1 LAGTALASFT
11 PKFSTAWEDQ
21 MRISVFGLG
30 YVGAVSAACFARN
43 GHEIIGVDT
52 NASKVQSFNAGR
64 APVVEPGLDELM
76 VEGVRTGRIRATS
89 SVQEAVNH
97 TDVSMVCVGTPSRP
111 NGSLNLDAVEAV
123 SSQIGT
129 SLADKDDSHLIVLRS
144 TVLPG
149 TVRDI
154 VLPALERTSGKRA
167 GKHFS
172 VVHNPE
178 FLRES
183 TAIKDFDHPP
193 VTVIGAGEEEAGRQ
207 AAKLYDAIDAPLV
220 VTSVETS
227 EMVKYSANI
236 WHALKV
242 CFGNEIGNVC
252 KAVGIDGHEVM
263 DLFCRDTKLNISPAY
278 LKPGFAFGGSCL
290 PKDTRAISY
299 LAKSLDLDIPV
310 ITSIMKSNGVQIER
324 AVQRIMA
331 LGRRRIAVLG
341 FSFKA
346 GTDDLRES
354 PQIEVI
360 ERLIGKGYDLRL
372 YDQSVNLAALTG
384 ANRDYIRNAIPHIN
398 SIMVE
403 SLDEALEHGEIVV
416 VGNNAAEFANVPARL
431 NQNQTLIDLVRI
443 GGTEQLG
450 DRYDGINW

>member
-1 LAGTALASFT
+1 
-11 PKFSTAWEDQ
+11 

-64 APVVEPGLDELM
+64 APVVESGLEDLM
-76 VEGVRTGRIRATS
+76 ADGVRSGRIRATS
-89 SVQEAVNH
+89 SVEDAIRH
-97 TDVSMVCVGTPSRP
+97 SEVSIICVGTPSRP

-123 SSQIGT
+123 SSQIGR
-129 SLADKDDSHLIVLRS
+129 AIAAKEPDHLIVLRS

-154 VLPALERTSGKRA
+154 VLPALERFSGKRA
-167 GKHFS
+167 GEDFS

-178 FLRES
+178 FLREGS
-183 TAIKDFDHPP
+183 AIKDFDHPP
-193 VTVIGAGEEEAGRQ
+193 MTVIGADAPPAAGR
-207 AAKLYDAIDAPLV
+207 AAELYQGVEAPLV
-220 VTSVETS
+220 TTSIETS
-227 EMVKYSANI
+227 EMLKYADNV

-252 KAVGIDGHEVM
+252 KAAGIDSHEVM
-263 DLFCRDTKLNISPAY
+263 DIFCRDTKLNISPTY

-290 PKDTRAISY
+290 PKDTRALAH
-299 LAKSLDLDIPV
+299 LAKSLDLEVPV
-310 ITSIMKSNGVQIER
+310 IGSILLSNAIQIER
-324 AVQRIMA
+324 ATRRIMA

-354 PQIEVI
+354 PQIELI

-372 YDQSVNLAALTG
+372 YDSSVNLAALTG
-384 ANRDYIRNAIPHIN
+384 ANKDYIRNAIPHIN
-398 SIMVE
+398 SIMVD
-403 SLDEALEHGEIVV
+403 SLDSALAHGEVIV
-416 VGNNAAEFANVPARL
+416 VGNNAPEFAGVPSRL
-431 NQNQTLIDLVRI
+431 GERQILIDLVGI
-443 GGTEQLG
+443 GSTSHLG

>member
-1 LAGTALASFT
+1 
-11 PKFSTAWEDQ
+11 

-43 GHEIIGVDT
+43 GHDIVGVDT
-52 NASKVQSFNAGR
+52 NPSKVQSFNAGR

-76 VEGVRTGRIRATS
+76 VEGVRNRRIRATS
-89 SVQEAVNH
+89 NVNEAVNQ
-97 TDVSMVCVGTPSRP
+97 TDVSIVCVGTPSRP
-111 NGSLNLDAVEAV
+111 NGSLSLDAVETV

-129 SLADKDDSHLIVLRS
+129 SLRSKDDGHLIVLRS

-149 TVRDI
+149 TVRDV
-154 VLPALERTSGKRA
+154 VLPALERSSGKRA
-167 GKHFS
+167 GDHFS

-183 TAIKDFDHPP
+183 SAIKDFDNPP
-193 VTVIGAGEEEAGRQ
+193 VTVIGANDDGAGQR
-207 AAKLYDAIDAPLV
+207 AAELYSGIDAPLV
-220 VTSVETS
+220 VTSIETS
-227 EMVKYSANI
+227 EMVKYAANV

-252 KAVGIDGHEVM
+252 KAVGIDGHQVM

-290 PKDTRAISY
+290 PKDTRAIAH
-299 LAKSLDLDIPV
+299 LAKRLDLDIPV
-310 ITSIMKSNGVQIER
+310 ISSILPSNAVQIER
-324 AVQRIMA
+324 AAKRIMD
-331 LGRRRIAVLG
+331 LGRRRVAVLG

-354 PQIEVI
+354 PQIELI

-372 YDQSVNLAALTG
+372 YDSSVNLAALTG
-384 ANRDYIRNAIPHIN
+384 ANRDYIRNTIPHIN
-398 SIMVE
+398 SIMVDT
-403 SLDEALEHGEIVV
+403 LDEALAHGEVV
-416 VGNNAAEFANVPARL
+416 VIGNNAAEFADVPTRL
-431 NQNQTLIDLVRI
+431 GKNQVLIDLVRI
-443 GGTEQLG
+443 GGTNHLG

>member
-1 LAGTALASFT
+1 
-11 PKFSTAWEDQ
+11 

-52 NASKVQSFNAGR
+52 NASKVQSFNGGR
-64 APVVEPGLDELM
+64 APVVEPGLDDLM
-76 VEGVRTGRIRATS
+76 VEGVRSGRIRATS

-97 TDVSMVCVGTPSRP
+97 SEVSIVCVGTPSRP

-154 VLPALERTSGKRA
+154 VLPTLERSSGKRA
-167 GKHFS
+167 GKGFS

-207 AAKLYDAIDAPLV
+207 ASKLYDGIDAPLV
-220 VTSVETS
+220 VTSIETS
-227 EMVKYSANI
+227 EMVKYSANV

-263 DLFCRDTKLNISPAY
+263 DLFCCDTKLNISPAY

-290 PKDTRAISY
+290 PKDTRAISH

-310 ITSIMKSNGVQIER
+310 IASIMKSNAVQIDR

-331 LGRRRIAVLG
+331 LGRRRVAVLG

-354 PQIEVI
+354 PQIELI

-372 YDQSVNLAALTG
+372 YDRSVNLAALTG

-403 SLDEALEHGEIVV
+403 SLDDALAHGEIVIL
-416 VGNNAAEFANVPARL
+416 GNNAAEFADVPNRL
-431 NQNQTLIDLVRI
+431 DQNQILIDLVRI

>member
-1 LAGTALASFT
+1 
-11 PKFSTAWEDQ
+11 

-43 GHEIIGVDT
+43 GHEIVGVDT

-64 APVVEPGLDELM
+64 APVVEPGLDDLM
-76 VEGVRTGRIRATS
+76 AEGVGKGRIRATS
-89 SVQEAVNH
+89 SVNEAVNQS
-97 TDVSMVCVGTPSRP
+97 DVSIVCVGTPSRP
-111 NGSLNLDAVEAV
+111 NGSLNLDAVQAV

-129 SLADKDDSHLIVLRS
+129 SLKAKDSSHLVVLRS

-149 TVRDI
+149 TVRNI
-154 VLPALERTSGKRA
+154 VLPALERSSGKRA
-167 GKHFS
+167 GENFS

-183 TAIKDFDHPP
+183 SAIKDFDNPP
-193 VTVIGAGEEEAGRQ
+193 VTVIGAREKAAGEH
-207 AAKLYDAIDAPLV
+207 AAELYRGVDAPLV
-220 VTSVETS
+220 ITSIETS
-227 EMVKYSANI
+227 EMVKYTANV

-252 KAVGIDGHEVM
+252 KAIGIDGHEVM
-263 DLFCRDTKLNISPAY
+263 DIFCRDTKLNISPAY

-290 PKDTRAISY
+290 PKDTRAIAH

-310 ITSIMKSNGVQIER
+310 ISSILPSNAVQIER
-324 AVQRIMA
+324 AAKRIMA
-331 LGRRRIAVLG
+331 LGRRRVAVLG

-354 PQIEVI
+354 PQIELI

-372 YDQSVNLAALTG
+372 YDRSVNLAALTG
-384 ANRDYIRNAIPHIN
+384 ANRDYIRHAIPHIN
-398 SIMVE
+398 SLMVE
-403 SLDEALEHGEIVV
+403 SLEEAVAHGEVV
-416 VGNNAAEFANVPARL
+416 VIGNNAAEFTDVPSRL
-431 NQNQTLIDLVRI
+431 GKDQILIDLVRI
-443 GGTEQLG
+443 SGTGKLG

>member
-1 LAGTALASFT
+1 
-11 PKFSTAWEDQ
+11 
-21 MRISVFGLG
+21 MRVSVFGLG
-30 YVGAVSAACFARN
+30 YVGAVSAACLARN
-43 GHEIIGVDT
+43 GHEIVGVDT
-52 NASKVQSFNAGR
+52 NPSKVQSFNAGQ
-64 APVVEPGLDELM
+64 APVVEPGLDDLM
-76 VEGVRTGRIRATS
+76 AKGVREGRIRATS
-89 SVQEAVNH
+89 SVEDAVNH
-97 TDVSMVCVGTPSRP
+97 TDVSIVCVGTPSRP

-129 SLADKDDSHLIVLRS
+129 SLAGKKDDHLIMLRS

-167 GKHFS
+167 GEDFS

-183 TAIKDFDHPP
+183 SAIKDFDNPP
-193 VTVIGAGEEEAGRQ
+193 ITVIGAADASAGQR
-207 AAKLYDAIDAPLV
+207 AAALYDGIDAPVV
-220 VTSVETS
+220 VTSIETS
-227 EMVKYSANI
+227 EMVKYAANV

-242 CFGNEIGNVC
+242 CFGNEIGNIC
-252 KAVGIDGHEVM
+252 KEVGVDGHEVM

-290 PKDTRAISY
+290 PKDTRAIAQ
-299 LAKSLDLDIPV
+299 LAKGLDLDIPV
-310 ITSIMKSNGVQIER
+310 IASIMPSNAVQVER
-324 AVQRIMA
+324 AAKRIMA
-331 LGRRRIAVLG
+331 LGHRRVAVLG
-341 FSFKA
+341 FAFKA

-354 PQIEVI
+354 PQIELI

-372 YDQSVNLAALTG
+372 YDRSVNLAALTG

-403 SLDEALEHGEIVV
+403 SLDEALAHGEVV
-416 VGNNAAEFANVPARL
+416 VIGNNDAEFADVPSRL
-431 NQNQTLIDLVRI
+431 ETNQTLIDLVRI

>member
-1 LAGTALASFT
+1 
-11 PKFSTAWEDQ
+11 

-43 GHEIIGVDT
+43 GHEIVGVDT

-64 APVVEPGLDELM
+64 PPVVEPGLDGLM
-76 VEGVRTGRIRATS
+76 EEGVRSGRLRATS
-89 SVQEAVNH
+89 NVADAIANSEI
-97 TDVSMVCVGTPSRP
+97 SIVCVGTPSRP

-129 SLADKDDSHLIVLRS
+129 AIGGKDPGHLIVLRS

-154 VLPALERTSGKRA
+154 VLPALERSSRRRA
-167 GKHFS
+167 GEHFS

-183 TAIKDFDHPP
+183 SAIRDFDNPP
-193 VTVIGAGEEEAGRQ
+193 ITVIGADQEEAASR
-207 AAKLYDAIDAPLV
+207 AAALYESIKAPLV
-220 VTSVETS
+220 ATSIEVS
-227 EMVKYSANI
+227 EMVKYADNV

-252 KAVGIDGHEVM
+252 KAAGIDGHEVM
-263 DLFCRDTKLNISPAY
+263 EIFCRDTKLNISPAY

-290 PKDTRAISY
+290 PKDTRALHH
-299 LAKSLDLDIPV
+299 LAKSLDLELPV
-310 ITSIMKSNGVQIER
+310 IGAILPSTAVQIER
-324 AVQRIMA
+324 AARRIMA
-331 LGRRRIAVLG
+331 LGKRRIAVLG

-354 PQIEVI
+354 PQIELI
-360 ERLIGKGYDLRL
+360 ERLIGKGYELRL
-372 YDQSVNLAALTG
+372 YDRSVNLAALTG

-398 SIMVE
+398 SIMVD
-403 SLDEALEHGEIVV
+403 SLDEALAHGEVIVI
-416 VGNNAAEFANVPARL
+416 GNNAAEFADVPARL
-431 NQNQTLIDLVRI
+431 GEDQLLIDLVRI
-443 GGTEQLG
+443 GGVDDLG
-450 DRYDGINW
+450 GRYDGINW

>member
-1 LAGTALASFT
+1 
-11 PKFSTAWEDQ
+11 
-21 MRISVFGLG
+21 MRVSVFGLG
-30 YVGAVSAACFARN
+30 YVGAVSAACLARN
-43 GHEIIGVDT
+43 GHEIVGVDT

-64 APVVEPGLDELM
+64 APVVEPGLDDLM
-76 VEGVRTGRIRATS
+76 VQGVRQGRIRATS
-89 SVQEAVNH
+89 SVKDAVNH
-97 TDVSMVCVGTPSRP
+97 TDVSIVCVGTPSRA

-129 SLADKDDSHLIVLRS
+129 CLAEKEDDGHLIMLRS

-154 VLPALERTSGKRA
+154 VLPALERSSGKRA
-167 GKHFS
+167 GEHFA

-183 TAIKDFDHPP
+183 SAIKDFDNPP
-193 VTVIGAGEEEAGRQ
+193 VTVIGAGDEAAGRR
-207 AAKLYDAIDAPLV
+207 AAELYDGIEAPLV
-220 VTSVETS
+220 ITSVETS
-227 EMVKYSANI
+227 EMVKYTANV

-242 CFGNEIGNVC
+242 CFGNEVGNVC

-263 DLFCRDTKLNISPAY
+263 ELFCRDTKLNISPAY

-290 PKDTRAISY
+290 PKDTRAISH
-299 LAKSLDLDIPV
+299 LAKSLDLEIPV
-310 ITSIMKSNGVQIER
+310 ISSIMPSNAVQIER
-324 AVQRIMA
+324 AAKRIMA
-331 LGRRRIAVLG
+331 LGRRKVAVLG

-354 PQIEVI
+354 PQIELI

-372 YDQSVNLAALTG
+372 YDRSVNLAALTG

-403 SLDEALEHGEIVV
+403 SLDEALAHGEIVI
-416 VGNNAAEFANVPARL
+416 VGNNAAEFADVPNRL
-431 NQNQTLIDLVRI
+431 NSDQTLIDLVRI
-443 GGTEQLG
+443 EGTDQLG

>member
-1 LAGTALASFT
+1 
-11 PKFSTAWEDQ
+11 

-43 GHEIIGVDT
+43 GHEIVGVDT

-64 APVVEPGLDELM
+64 APVVEPGLDDLM
-76 VEGVRTGRIRATS
+76 MQGVRQGRIRATS
-89 SVQEAVNH
+89 NGNEAVNH
-97 TDVSMVCVGTPSRP
+97 TEVSIICVGTPSRP
-111 NGSLNLDAVEAV
+111 NGSLNLDAVETV

-129 SLADKDDSHLIVLRS
+129 SLAAKEDGHLIMLRS

-154 VLPALERTSGKRA
+154 VLPALGRSSGKRA
-167 GKHFS
+167 GEHFS

-183 TAIKDFDHPP
+183 SAIKDFDNPP
-193 VTVIGAGEEEAGRQ
+193 LTVIGAADEQAGQ
-207 AAKLYDAIDAPLV
+207 HAAALYDGVTAPLV
-220 VTSVETS
+220 VTSIETS
-227 EMVKYSANI
+227 EMVKYAANV

-242 CFGNEIGNVC
+242 CFGNEVGNVC

-290 PKDTRAISY
+290 PKDTRAIAH

-310 ITSIMKSNGVQIER
+310 ISSILPSNAVQIEQ
-324 AVQRIMA
+324 AAQRIMA

-354 PQIEVI
+354 PQIELI

-372 YDQSVNLAALTG
+372 YDSSVNLAALTG

-403 SLDEALEHGEIVV
+403 SLDEALAHGEVV
-416 VGNNAAEFANVPARL
+416 IIGNNAAEFADVPSRL
-431 NQNQTLIDLVRI
+431 AKDQTLIDLVRI
-443 GGTEQLG
+443 GGTDQLG

>member
-1 LAGTALASFT
+1 
-11 PKFSTAWEDQ
+11 

-30 YVGAVSAACFARN
+30 YVGAVSAACLARN
-43 GHEIIGVDT
+43 GHDIVGVDT
-52 NASKVQSFNAGR
+52 NPSKVQSFNAGQ
-64 APVVEPGLDELM
+64 APVVEPGLETLM
-76 VEGVRTGRIRATS
+76 VEGVRKGRIRATS
-89 SVQEAVNH
+89 SVEDAVHN
-97 TDVSMVCVGTPSRP
+97 TDVSMVCVGTPSRA
-111 NGSLNLDAVEAV
+111 NGSLNLDAVETV

-129 SLADKDDSHLIVLRS
+129 SLAQKDDRHLIVLRS

-154 VLPALERTSGKRA
+154 VLPALERASGKRA
-167 GKHFS
+167 VQDFS

-183 TAIKDFDHPP
+183 SAIKDFDNPP
-193 VTVIGAGEEEAGRQ
+193 ITVIGAGDEAAGRQ
-207 AAKLYDAIDAPLV
+207 AAELYAGIDAPLV
-220 VTSVETS
+220 VTSIETS
-227 EMVKYSANI
+227 EMVKYTANV

-252 KAVGIDGHEVM
+252 KEVGIDGHEVM

-290 PKDTRAISY
+290 PKDTRAIAH

-310 ITSIMKSNGVQIER
+310 ISSIMPSNTVQIDR
-324 AVQRIMA
+324 AAKRVMA
-331 LGRRRIAVLG
+331 LGRRKIAVLG

-354 PQIEVI
+354 PQIELI

-372 YDQSVNLAALTG
+372 YDRSVNLAALTG
-384 ANRDYIRNAIPHIN
+384 ANRDYIKHAIPHIN
-398 SIMVE
+398 QIMVE
-403 SLDEALEHGEIVV
+403 SLDEALAHGEVV
-416 VGNNAAEFANVPARL
+416 IIGNNAEEFADVPSRVGAD
-431 NQNQTLIDLVRI
+431 QTLIDLVRL
-443 GGTEQLG
+443 GGTNHLG

>member
-1 LAGTALASFT
+1 
-11 PKFSTAWEDQ
+11 

-43 GHEIIGVDT
+43 GHEIVGVDT
-52 NASKVQSFNAGR
+52 NPSKVQSFNAGR

-76 VEGVRTGRIRATS
+76 MEGARSGRICATS
-89 SVQEAVNH
+89 SVKEAINH
-97 TDVSMVCVGTPSRP
+97 SEVSIVCVGTPSRP

-167 GKHFS
+167 GKDFS

-207 AAKLYDAIDAPLV
+207 AAKLYDGIDAPLV

-227 EMVKYSANI
+227 EMVKYSANV

-290 PKDTRAISY
+290 PKDTRAISH

-310 ITSIMKSNGVQIER
+310 IASIMESNAVQIER
-324 AVQRIMA
+324 AAQRIMS

-354 PQIEVI
+354 PQIELI

-372 YDQSVNLAALTG
+372 YDRSVNLAALTG

-403 SLDEALEHGEIVV
+403 SLDEALEHAEIVI
-416 VGNNAAEFANVPARL
+416 VGNNAAEFAEVPARL
-431 NQNQTLIDLVRI
+431 NKNQTLIDLVRI

>member
-1 LAGTALASFT
+1 
-11 PKFSTAWEDQ
+11 
-21 MRISVFGLG
+21 VFGLG

-43 GHEIIGVDT
+43 GHEIVGVDT

-76 VEGVRTGRIRATS
+76 LEGVRQGRIRATS
-89 SVQEAVNH
+89 SVKDAVNH
-97 TDVSMVCVGTPSRP
+97 TDVSIVCVGTPSRP

-129 SLADKDDSHLIVLRS
+129 CLADKEDDGHLIMLRS

-154 VLPALERTSGKRA
+154 VLPALERSSGKRA
-167 GKHFS
+167 GEHFS

-183 TAIKDFDHPP
+183 SAIKDFDNPP
-193 VTVIGAGEEEAGRQ
+193 LTVIGAGDEAAGRR
-207 AAKLYDAIDAPLV
+207 AAELYEGIEAPLV
-220 VTSVETS
+220 ITSVETS
-227 EMVKYSANI
+227 EMVKYTANV

-242 CFGNEIGNVC
+242 CFGNEVGNVC

-263 DLFCRDTKLNISPAY
+263 ELFCRDTKLNISPAY

-290 PKDTRAISY
+290 PKDTRAISH

-310 ITSIMKSNGVQIER
+310 ISSIMPSNAVQIER
-324 AVQRIMA
+324 AAKRIMA
-331 LGRRRIAVLG
+331 LGRRKVAVLG

-354 PQIEVI
+354 PQIELI

-372 YDQSVNLAALTG
+372 YDRSVNLAALTG

-403 SLDEALEHGEIVV
+403 SLDEALAHGEIVI
-416 VGNNAAEFANVPARL
+416 VGNNAAEFADVPGRL
-431 NQNQTLIDLVRI
+431 KSDQTLIDLVRI
-443 GGTEQLG
+443 DGTDQLG

>member
-1 LAGTALASFT
+1 
-11 PKFSTAWEDQ
+11 

-43 GHEIIGVDT
+43 SHEIVGVDT
-52 NASKVQSFNAGR
+52 NASKVQSFNAGM
-64 APVVEPGLDELM
+64 APVVEPGLDDLM
-76 VEGVRTGRIRATS
+76 VEGVRSGRIRATS
-89 SVQEAVNH
+89 SVSEAVNH
-97 TDVSMVCVGTPSRP
+97 TDLSIVCVGTPSRP
-111 NGSLNLDAVEAV
+111 NGSLNLDAVETV
-123 SSQIGT
+123 SHQIGT
-129 SLADKDDSHLIVLRS
+129 SLADKDDGHLIVLRS

-154 VLPALERTSGKRA
+154 VLPALEKASGKRA

-183 TAIKDFDHPP
+183 SAIKDFDNPP
-193 VTVIGAGEEEAGRQ
+193 VTVIGAGEEEAGQR
-207 AAKLYDAIDAPLV
+207 AAALYAGIDAPLV
-220 VTSVETS
+220 VTSIETS
-227 EMVKYSANI
+227 EMVKYTANI

-242 CFGNEIGNVC
+242 CFGNEVGNVC

-290 PKDTRAISY
+290 PKDTRAIAH

-310 ITSIMKSNGVQIER
+310 ISSILPSNAVQIER
-324 AVQRIMA
+324 AAQRIMA

-354 PQIEVI
+354 PQIELI

-372 YDQSVNLAALTG
+372 YDRSVNLAALTG

-403 SLDEALEHGEIVV
+403 NLDEALAHGEVV
-416 VGNNAAEFANVPARL
+416 IIGNNAAEFADVPSRL
-431 NQNQTLIDLVRI
+431 NADQVLIDLVRI
-443 GGTEQLG
+443 GNTDQLG

>member
-1 LAGTALASFT
+1 
-11 PKFSTAWEDQ
+11 

-43 GHEIIGVDT
+43 GHEIVGVDT
-52 NASKVQSFNAGR
+52 NPSKVQSFNAGR

-76 VEGVRTGRIRATS
+76 VEGVRSGRIRATS
-89 SVQEAVNH
+89 SVKEAINH
-97 TDVSMVCVGTPSRP
+97 SEVSIVCVGTPSRP

-154 VLPALERTSGKRA
+154 VLPALEKASGKCA

-207 AAKLYDAIDAPLV
+207 AAKLYDGIDAPLI

-227 EMVKYSANI
+227 EMVKYSANV

-290 PKDTRAISY
+290 PKDTRAISH

-310 ITSIMKSNGVQIER
+310 IASIMESNAVQIER
-324 AVQRIMA
+324 AAQRIMS

-354 PQIEVI
+354 PQIELI

-372 YDQSVNLAALTG
+372 YDRSVNLAALTG

-403 SLDEALEHGEIVV
+403 SLDEALEHGEIVI
-416 VGNNAAEFANVPARL
+416 VGNNAAEFAEVPARL
-431 NQNQTLIDLVRI
+431 NKNQTLIDLVRI

>member
-1 LAGTALASFT
+1 
-11 PKFSTAWEDQ
+11 

-30 YVGAVSAACFARN
+30 YVGAVSAACLARN
-43 GHEIIGVDT
+43 GHEIVGVDT
-52 NASKVQSFNAGR
+52 NPSKVQSFNAGR
-64 APVVEPGLDELM
+64 ASVVEPGLDDLM
-76 VEGVRTGRIRATS
+76 VEGVRQGRIRATS
-89 SVQEAVNH
+89 NVNEAVNH
-97 TDVSMVCVGTPSRP
+97 TDVSLICVGTPSRQ
-111 NGSLNLDAVEAV
+111 NGSLSLDAVETV

-129 SLADKDDSHLIVLRS
+129 SLGDKGDGHLIVLRS

-154 VLPALERTSGKRA
+154 VLPALERSSGKRA
-167 GKHFS
+167 GEQFS

-183 TAIKDFDHPP
+183 SAIKDFDNPP
-193 VTVIGAGEEEAGRQ
+193 ITVIGATEEEAGRH
-207 AAKLYDAIDAPLV
+207 AAALYDGIDAPLV
-220 VTSVETS
+220 VTSIETS
-227 EMVKYSANI
+227 EMVKYTANV

-252 KAVGIDGHEVM
+252 KAVGVDGHEVM

-290 PKDTRAISY
+290 PKDTRAIAH

-310 ITSIMKSNGVQIER
+310 ISSILPSNAVQIER
-324 AVQRIMA
+324 AAQRIMS
-331 LGRRRIAVLG
+331 LGRRRVAVLG

-354 PQIEVI
+354 PQIELI

-372 YDQSVNLAALTG
+372 YDRSVNLAALTG

-403 SLDEALEHGEIVV
+403 SLDEALDHGEVV
-416 VGNNAAEFANVPARL
+416 IVGNNADEFADVPSRL
-431 NQNQTLIDLVRI
+431 KEDPTLSDLVRL
-443 GGTEQLG
+443 GDTDQLG

>member
-1 LAGTALASFT
+1 
-11 PKFSTAWEDQ
+11 

-193 VTVIGAGEEEAGRQ
+193 VTVIGAGEQEAGRQ

-220 VTSVETS
+220 VTSIETS

>member
-1 LAGTALASFT
+1 
-11 PKFSTAWEDQ
+11 

-43 GHEIIGVDT
+43 GHDIVGVDT

-76 VEGVRTGRIRATS
+76 VEGVRKGRIRATS
-89 SVQEAVNH
+89 NVNEAVNQ
-97 TDVSMVCVGTPSRP
+97 TDVSIVCVGTPSRP
-111 NGSLNLDAVEAV
+111 NGSLSLDAVETV

-129 SLADKDDSHLIVLRS
+129 SLKAKDAGHLIVLRS

-154 VLPALERTSGKRA
+154 VLPALEQSSGKRA
-167 GKHFS
+167 GDHFS

-183 TAIKDFDHPP
+183 SAIKDFDNPP
-193 VTVIGAGEEEAGRQ
+193 VTVIGANEEAAGQR
-207 AAKLYDAIDAPLV
+207 AGKLYDGIEAPLV
-220 VTSVETS
+220 VTSIETS
-227 EMVKYSANI
+227 EMVKYAANV

-252 KAVGIDGHEVM
+252 KAVGIDGHDVM

-290 PKDTRAISY
+290 PKDTRAIAH
-299 LAKSLDLDIPV
+299 LAKRLDLDIPV
-310 ITSIMKSNGVQIER
+310 ISSILPSNSVQIER
-324 AVQRIMA
+324 AAKRIMG
-331 LGRRRIAVLG
+331 LGRRRVAVLG

-354 PQIEVI
+354 PQIELI

-372 YDQSVNLAALTG
+372 YDSSVNLAALTG
-384 ANRDYIRNAIPHIN
+384 ANRDYIHNTIPHIN
-398 SIMVE
+398 SIMVDTLE
-403 SLDEALEHGEIVV
+403 EALEHGEVV
-416 VGNNAAEFANVPARL
+416 VIGNNAAEFADVPARL
-431 NQNQTLIDLVRI
+431 GKNQVLIDLVRI
-443 GGTEQLG
+443 RGTNHLG

>member
-1 LAGTALASFT
+1 
-11 PKFSTAWEDQ
+11 

>member
-1 LAGTALASFT
+1 
-11 PKFSTAWEDQ
+11 

-416 VGNNAAEFANVPARL
+416 VGNNAAEFADVPARL

>member
-1 LAGTALASFT
+1 
-11 PKFSTAWEDQ
+11 

-64 APVVEPGLDELM
+64 APVVEPGLDDLM
-76 VEGVRTGRIRATS
+76 VEGVRSGRIRATS
-89 SVQEAVNH
+89 SVEEAVNH
-97 TDVSMVCVGTPSRP
+97 SEISIVCVGTPSRP

-123 SSQIGT
+123 SYQIGT

-154 VLPALERTSGKRA
+154 VLPALEKSSGKRA
-167 GKHFS
+167 GEHFS

-183 TAIKDFDHPP
+183 SAIKDFDHPP
-193 VTVIGAGEEEAGRQ
+193 VTVIGAGDEEAGRQ
-207 AAKLYDAIDAPLV
+207 AAALYDGIDAPLV
-220 VTSVETS
+220 VTSIETS

-290 PKDTRAISY
+290 PKDTRAISH

-310 ITSIMKSNGVQIER
+310 ISSIMKSNAVQIER
-324 AVQRIMA
+324 AAQRIMR

-354 PQIEVI
+354 PQIELI

-372 YDQSVNLAALTG
+372 YDRSVNLAALTG

-403 SLDEALEHGEIVV
+403 SLDEALAHGDIVII
-416 VGNNAAEFANVPARL
+416 GNNAGEFADVPSRL
-431 NQNQTLIDLVRI
+431 DQNQIVIDLVRI